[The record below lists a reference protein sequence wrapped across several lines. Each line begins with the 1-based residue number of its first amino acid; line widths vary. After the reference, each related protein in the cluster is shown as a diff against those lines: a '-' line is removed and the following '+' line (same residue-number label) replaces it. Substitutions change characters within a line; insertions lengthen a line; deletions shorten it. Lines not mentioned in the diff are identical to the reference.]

1 MIDKSSLLY
10 WWPKIKDLDIPMPKT
25 EILEVPRQLFLE
37 ALEGFNIAT
46 CPSYELVEKEY
57 SEPIKK
63 AAQKIGYPLFLRTD
77 QASGKHEWKDT
88 CYVEREADLIT
99 HVFRVIEANE
109 MADIMGLDYKALV
122 FREFIPLDWKFK
134 AFWGEMPVARERRYF
149 IKDGRILCHH
159 PYWIEDAIAESRQ
172 PQEPNWRE
180 LLKDL
185 NTETKEEV
193 KLLTEYSTKVASVL
207 EGYWSV
213 DFAHANY
220 GRWILI
226 DMALGGE
233 SWHPK
238 CAKDRK
244 KGSA

>member
-1 MIDKSSLLY
+1 MNLSSLLY
-10 WWPKIKDLDIPMPKT
+10 WWPKIRDLGIPVPKT

-37 ALEGFNIAT
+37 AVDLADPLKAISPF
-46 CPSYELVEKEY
+46 V
-57 SEPIKK
+57 EPIKE
-63 AAQKIGYPLFLRTD
+63 AARKIGYPLFLRTD
-77 QASGKHEWKDT
+77 QASGKHDWKDS
-88 CYVEREADLIT
+88 CYVEREEDLLA

-109 MADIMGLDYKALV
+109 MVDILGLDWKALV

-134 AFWGEMPVARERRYF
+134 AFWGEMPVAREHRYF
-149 IKDGRILCHH
+149 IKDGRVICHH
-159 PYWIEDAIAESRQ
+159 PYWPEDAIAQSGFEPKES
-172 PQEPNWRE
+172 NWRA